1 MPPKDISVSSILQ
14 ARRGGF
20 ASQGDR
26 SAPHTQSDVFQG
38 LRQRFFRLI
47 TDLRM
52 DKQILSAFESK
63 AEQEPFS
70 SEQLQP
76 FRRLVDEF
84 LEAHGITPD
93 WSVPSG
99 QCIWLHLLQ
108 QLSSCMNDP
117 DTALFPYL
125 IEGVPIGNDVPIAPS
140 KCFPLQS
147 PPRIT
152 TSFGCASH
160 QLVIS

>member
-1 MPPKDISVSSILQ
+1 MGVKFRRFKFEGLEPDLPSGSFAWFHPAGSSSTSTKLSLHPPLHSHQYKLYSHAFEHPHLSVSSILQ

-99 QCIWLHLLQ
+99 QCIWLH
-108 QLSSCMNDP
+108 
-117 DTALFPYL
+117 
-125 IEGVPIGNDVPIAPS
+125 
-140 KCFPLQS
+140 
-147 PPRIT
+147 
-152 TSFGCASH
+152 
-160 QLVIS
+160 